1 MTASAFWIVW
11 DEISPGYPPPHVLAI
26 VAGKNSVQLGDARTA
41 SLTLPADAPDE
52 LDLYVLSDSYALLGQ
67 VVALNQTGKR
77 RVWVRRVH
85 TLDQVLDAWAYLVAL
100 RQNRPIEL
108 VHYEWAP
115 VDGTIVP
122 IEGTNNRAFRIREL
136 ASSVPVYP
144 LVRAQWLEAVYAK
157 HRVFLPPHEYAVL
170 VAEDGAPPNEIIV
183 AFDPPYSANG
193 RPMRSIVNGQRTW
206 HTDTL
211 PWSGFTLEL
220 RPLYI

>member
-1 MTASAFWIVW
+1 
-11 DEISPGYPPPHVLAI
+11 
-26 VAGKNSVQLGDARTA
+26 VAGKNPVQLGDARTA
-41 SLTLPADAPDE
+41 SLVLPADAPDE

-100 RQNRPIEL
+100 QRNRPIEL

-122 IEGTNNRAFRIREL
+122 IEGMNNRAFRIRNL
-136 ASSVPVYP
+136 ATSPPADPGDRSH
-144 LVRAQWLEAVYAK
+144 WLEAVYNK
-157 HRVFLPPHEYAVL
+157 HRVFLPAHEYAVL
-170 VAEDGAPPNEIIV
+170 VAEDGAPANEIIV
-183 AFDPPYSANG
+183 AFDPPYTAIG
-193 RPMRSIVNGQRTW
+193 RPMRSIVNGRRTW

-211 PWSGFTLEL
+211 PWSGFTFGL